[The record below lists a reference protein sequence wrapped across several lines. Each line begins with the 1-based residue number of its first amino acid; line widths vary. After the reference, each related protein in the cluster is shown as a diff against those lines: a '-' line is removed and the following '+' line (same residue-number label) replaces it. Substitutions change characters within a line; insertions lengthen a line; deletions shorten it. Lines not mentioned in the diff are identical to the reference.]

1 MKTYKEFIAEVSGAS
16 FGASIRPGRGF
27 SVGGGVSGGNN
38 TKQYK
43 AGIRYDQN
51 KVSGQGD
58 KIGSGITQAI
68 QTPGTSAS
76 TSSAPTTQ
84 RSVSVGGSL
93 QMRSEPNPQP
103 GGGNNPKQK
112 PEERV
117 KRKPKPERP
126 ERPKRPD
133 RPERPKRPER
143 PDRPDRPERPEP
155 VSRSKEPRL
164 DKRGL
169 PFGAKNKYKTT
180 YRYAV
185 PTGTGGRFNTRQ
197 ASGANQMTDF
207 KAIKTNRTGG
217 TNYQRTKVV
226 GDPSG
231 PGGTGNTVSAKRY
244 DKLFG
249 NGGKYAP
256 KGDGSSK
263 YVPDKLGKPFN
274 SKGYQPNKFVP

>member
-169 PFGAKNKYKTT
+169 P
-180 YRYAV
+180 
-185 PTGTGGRFNTRQ
+185 
-197 ASGANQMTDF
+197 
-207 KAIKTNRTGG
+207 
-217 TNYQRTKVV
+217 
-226 GDPSG
+226 
-231 PGGTGNTVSAKRY
+231 
-244 DKLFG
+244 
-249 NGGKYAP
+249 
-256 KGDGSSK
+256 
-263 YVPDKLGKPFN
+263 
-274 SKGYQPNKFVP
+274 